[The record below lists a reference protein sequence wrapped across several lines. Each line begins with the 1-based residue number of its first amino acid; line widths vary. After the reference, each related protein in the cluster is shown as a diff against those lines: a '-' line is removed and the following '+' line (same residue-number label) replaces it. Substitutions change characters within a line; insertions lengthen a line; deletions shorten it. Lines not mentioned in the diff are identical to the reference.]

1 MKYKPHLLGA
11 LASVG
16 LSPEDLAGLAEI
28 AELLGVTKAT
38 AQKYARRADFPE
50 PLGEI
55 AAAGRVWRRADVE
68 TWGKAKLPLRPGRP
82 RKSQQGRR

>member
-1 MKYKPHLLGA
+1 MKVKPHLLRA
-11 LASVG
+11 LASLG

-28 AELLGVTKAT
+28 AEIFGVTKAT

-55 AAAGRVWRRADVE
+55 AAAGRVWRRADVDA
-68 TWGKAKLPLRPGRP
+68 WGKETLPLRPGRP
-82 RKSQQGRR
+82 RKR